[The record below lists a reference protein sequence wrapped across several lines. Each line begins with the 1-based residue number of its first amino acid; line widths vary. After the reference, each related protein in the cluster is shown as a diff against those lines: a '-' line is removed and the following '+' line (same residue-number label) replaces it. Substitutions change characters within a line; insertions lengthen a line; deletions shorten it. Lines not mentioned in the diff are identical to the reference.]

1 MVVPQPGI
9 VVHSG
14 RHVGEAGVGW
24 QLLRLL
30 ARLWRRHIWRRGG
43 NGPTAGR
50 AAQRVTAAAA
60 AGGRWV
66 CGPALQ
72 CHWPAI
78 RQPGTIKHNCKP
90 SDRAHLFSAARG
102 TPALPP
108 GELCSRRSE
117 YAGCPRPVELRAAP
131 HMRAGARLRGEASPP
146 RPQTLSG
153 ILESVRK
160 RSERRAPVARLPGLG
175 AAHVPPMLS
184 ARRCPLQD
192 PARAPAGECD
202 IQLHL
207 DTARVI
213 L

>member
-1 MVVPQPGI
+1 MAKLALAGSCCGFLLVC
-9 VVHSG
+9 
-14 RHVGEAGVGW
+14 GVGTSGAEEGTG
-24 QLLRLL
+24 RLL
-30 ARLWRRHIWRRGG
+30 GVQRRESRR
-43 NGPTAGR
+43 
-50 AAQRVTAAAA
+50 QR
-60 AGGRWV
+60 RRV